1 MSTTRRSV
9 AEDLQETRPTALIS
23 LSRAGVTRSA
33 KAIRI
38 SHNGA
43 ERLFQAEIEGFFAL
57 RTPVSDIPTQEMY
70 GRSGIA
76 AGSPTTGRRLVGV
89 TAQGMNAC
97 PCAQRLI

>member
-38 SHNGA
+38 SHNGT
-43 ERLFQAEIEGFFAL
+43 ERLFQAEIECYCDLQAAL
-57 RTPVSDIPTQEMY
+57 LSNYTSRFRAS
-70 GRSGIA
+70 
-76 AGSPTTGRRLVGV
+76 
-89 TAQGMNAC
+89 
-97 PCAQRLI
+97 